1 MGVTKLSCFVVEL
14 SISSPLFEA
23 LFFLSIKICPKN
35 YEFGDVDRKRIILIW
50 MIERSFAASN
60 MFVIHIVVLKIM
72 LSYRLLYV
80 LHRQFL

>member
-14 SISSPLFEA
+14 SISFPLFEA

-50 MIERSFAASN
+50 MTEGHLQPQIC
-60 MFVIHIVVLKIM
+60 M
-72 LSYRLLYV
+72 LFILLY
-80 LHRQFL
+80 